1 MGVGIFNLVMG
12 LAAIGAG
19 LSGRGFFLTREPLH
33 LIILGGAIC
42 LLGLYQIVRS
52 RRTD

>member
-12 LAAIGAG
+12 LAAMGAG
-19 LSGRGFFLTREPLH
+19 LTGRGLIGTGSPLH
-33 LIILGGAIC
+33 LMILGGAIC